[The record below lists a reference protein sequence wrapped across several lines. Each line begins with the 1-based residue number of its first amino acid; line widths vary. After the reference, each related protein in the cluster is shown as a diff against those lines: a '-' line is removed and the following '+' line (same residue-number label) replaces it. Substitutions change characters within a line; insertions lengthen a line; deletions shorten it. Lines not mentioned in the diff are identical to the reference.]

1 MNKNLSFEHNGHLA
15 KIIFFNQKTMS
26 VDVNYFDKNN
36 KFIKKGNVV
45 FAQLPKKLKVILNPK
60 R

>member
-1 MNKNLSFEHNGHLA
+1 MDKNLSFEHNGQIA
-15 KIIFFNQKTMS
+15 RIVFFNQKNMS
-26 VDVNYFDKNN
+26 VDINYVDKND

-45 FAQLPKKLKVILNPK
+45 FAQLPKKLKSILNPK

>member
-1 MNKNLSFEHNGHLA
+1 MDKNLSFEHNNHLA
-15 KIIFFNQKTMS
+15 KIIFFNQKNMS

-36 KFIKKGNVV
+36 QFIKKGNVV
-45 FAQLPKKLKVILNPK
+45 FAQLPKKLKAILNPK